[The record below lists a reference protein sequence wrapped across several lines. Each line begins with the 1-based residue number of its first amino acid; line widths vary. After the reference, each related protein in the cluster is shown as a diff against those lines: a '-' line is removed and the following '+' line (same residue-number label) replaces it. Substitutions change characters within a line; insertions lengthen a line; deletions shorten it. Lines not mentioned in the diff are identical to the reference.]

1 MLTGSLQRSQGG
13 ATVRLYVCTK
23 TNADGTIDESKSL
36 YIEAD
41 VQLLGLS
48 FSVDPD
54 NPTTATINF
63 GVTEVINAFGLSGDV

>member
-1 MLTGSLQRSQGG
+1 M
-13 ATVRLYVCTK
+13 RLYVCTK
-23 TNADGTIDESKSL
+23 TNADGTIDEDASL
-36 YIEAD
+36 FIEAD

-63 GVTEVINAFGLSGDV
+63 GVTEVRSAFGLTGS